1 MRTTS
6 RLIVGKLCGGR
17 ARNVRITAIAA
28 LALACV
34 LVGPVADSAAASG
47 PTNLEQ
53 PALETPGKIAVGET
67 LACWQGDW
75 EGSGLSYTYEW
86 LRGEEQIASGNLYKI
101 TPADEGHW
109 LSCIVTATDSEGST
123 EAHSTGSDYI
133 NPPSD
138 IQGGTFSGRA
148 LDATTLEGIAGEK
161 VCAENTNGAGPWTCV
176 HTGAN
181 GDYLLTVREAGEYT
195 LEFTTPLGGRYVSRE
210 YDGGVSFHDQ
220 AAHVPVSEGGST
232 RNIDA
237 VLPEGGRI
245 AGTVTSA
252 STHAPVAA
260 VEVCTRTFAHEGI
273 GESIHNCDRTNS
285 AGEYVISQLPAGSY
299 AVEYGFGYT
308 GPGEFPYVTPMFY
321 KQVLFLAF
329 PSETTE
335 VAVTEGAS
343 TAGIDAELEEGGRI
357 EGRVTSALTG
367 KPLEGIEAC
376 AYNGDGP
383 SICAQTNSAGEYTI
397 TGVAARPN
405 TFTVSFHDYSGNYV
419 TQYYPEKTSELE
431 GERLTIGLNSTT
443 TGINASLRPPCATAV
458 GTGKYLKRGK
468 PGALTMRNNLSIVAG
483 AHEHLTAQTEVGAV
497 HLTHLLSATC
507 TANPYENGEDRVF
520 SGRGEAKLGMQSGYT
535 VSFTVRDYWA
545 SRQVS
550 LTLEREGRII
560 FQQEPVWVEGTE
572 QVE

>member
-1 MRTTS
+1 MVANR
-6 RLIVGKLCGGR
+6 GGWCV
-17 ARNVRITAIAA
+17 RNMGIAA
-28 LALACV
+28 LAALVFWCV
-34 LVGPVADSAAASG
+34 LAGPGAASAAASG

-53 PALETPGKIAVGET
+53 PELETSGKIAVGET

-75 EGSGLSYTYEW
+75 EGSQISYTYEW

-109 LSCIVTATDSEGST
+109 ISCVVTATDSGGST
-123 EAHSTGSDYI
+123 EARSTGSDYI
-133 NPPSD
+133 NPPSE
-138 IQGGTFSGRA
+138 IQGGTFSGIA

-161 VCAENTNGAGPWTCV
+161 VCAENTNEVGPWTCV
-176 HTGAN
+176 HTGTN

-220 AAHVPVSEGGST
+220 AARVPVSEGGST

-285 AGEYVISQLPAGSY
+285 AGEYVISQLPAGDY
-299 AVEYGFGYT
+299 AVEYSFGYT

-321 KQVLFLAF
+321 NQVFFLSF

-335 VAVTEGAS
+335 VAVTEGTTTS
-343 TAGIDAELEEGGRI
+343 GIDAELEEGGRI
-357 EGRVTSALTG
+357 EGRVTSAVTG
-367 KPLEGIEAC
+367 KPLQGIEAC
-376 AYNGDGP
+376 AYNGDEP
-383 SICAQTNSAGEYTI
+383 SICAETNSAGEYTI
-397 TGVAARPN
+397 TRVADRRDE
-405 TFTVSFHDYSGNYV
+405 FRVSFHDYSGAYD
-419 TQYYPEKTSELE
+419 TQYYPEKASELE
-431 GERLTIGLNSTT
+431 GQRLTIPLGSTT
-443 TGINASLRPPCATAV
+443 TGINASLQPSCVTAV
-458 GTGKYLKRGK
+458 GIGRYLKRGT
-468 PGALTMRNNLSIVAG
+468 PGALTVRNNLSILPG
-483 AHEHLTAQTEVGAV
+483 AHERLTAQTEAGTV
-497 HLTHLLSATC
+497 HLTHLLSAAC
-507 TANPYENGEDRVF
+507 TANPYENGEDRIF
-520 SGRGEAKLGMQSGYT
+520 SGRGEAKLGKQSGYT

-545 SRQVS
+545 SRQIS
-550 LTLEREGRII
+550 LTLEKEGHIV